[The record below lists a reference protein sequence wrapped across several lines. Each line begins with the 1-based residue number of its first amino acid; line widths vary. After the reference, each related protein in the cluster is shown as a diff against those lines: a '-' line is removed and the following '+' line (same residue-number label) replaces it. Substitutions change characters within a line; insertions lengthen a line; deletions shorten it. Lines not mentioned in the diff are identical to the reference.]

1 MLELEPCSICG
12 KQVLISRYPWSENQT
27 RCRICSEMDI
37 DSSTGERDPS
47 KFQQDESIDAQFALG
62 KKRVISQMRV
72 EKKPIKDPEEILV
85 TWPSLFRISLGIL
98 FIGLLILVGKISL
111 QNGRQNSPYEKGPS
125 SLIN

>member
-1 MLELEPCSICG
+1 
-12 KQVLISRYPWSENQT
+12 
-27 RCRICSEMDI
+27 MDI